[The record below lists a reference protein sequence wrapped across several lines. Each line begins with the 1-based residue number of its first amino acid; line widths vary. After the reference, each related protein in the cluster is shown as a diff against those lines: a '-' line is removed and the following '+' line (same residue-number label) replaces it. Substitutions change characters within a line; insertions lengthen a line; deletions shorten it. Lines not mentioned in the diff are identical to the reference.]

1 MNTNENDFNMKMKH
15 GLRDDANG
23 EIRQGLCEFIEEILI
38 SHDFKR
44 RNWNL
49 QSTILII
56 LGGKPWLSNC
66 GQHLKT
72 LVRTCKEDYERWKQ
86 RLGKHRD

>member
-38 SHDFKR
+38 VTTLKEEIEIYFK
-44 RNWNL
+44 
-49 QSTILII
+49 STL
-56 LGGKPWLSNC
+56 LL
-66 GQHLKT
+66 
-72 LVRTCKEDYERWKQ
+72 
-86 RLGKHRD
+86 RLGYEGNFGYRTVDSILKLL